1 MQRSVERGNRDGVSQ
16 QQGPWAS
23 IASQQRL
30 RQYVRQAAVPML
42 LLELPTGQALEASQ
56 PMLALVGRS
65 REQTLAGA
73 APDFSEDPQATRNS
87 LGLLATGALDAYRRR
102 VRVPRPNQASVTVD
116 IRVDAWGDG
125 PPHRLAVATVLPSG
139 EAGNNMQIGDAG
151 NRYWQTPHAEMSLRF
166 EFAVLTER
174 EREIALRLLDG
185 QRIPTIAREL
195 FLSQSTVRTHLS
207 SVYRTFRVRSQV
219 ELIELLRHG

>member
-1 MQRSVERGNRDGVSQ
+1 
-16 QQGPWAS
+16 
-23 IASQQRL
+23 
-30 RQYVRQAAVPML
+30 ML

-65 REQTLAGA
+65 REETLAGA

-87 LGLLATGALDAYRRR
+87 LGLLATGSLDAYRRR
-102 VRVPRPNQASVTVD
+102 VRVPRPYQASVTVN
-116 IRVDAWGDG
+116 IRVDAWGDR
-125 PPHRLAVATVLPSG
+125 PPHRLALATVLP
-139 EAGNNMQIGDAG
+139 AGGASDTLPIGDTG
-151 NRYWQTPHAEMSLRF
+151 HRSWQAPLAEMSVRV

-195 FLSQSTVRTHLS
+195 FLSPSTVRTHLS
-207 SVYRTFRVRSQV
+207 SVYRTFRVCSQV
-219 ELIELLRHG
+219 ELIELLRHS